1 MVVVVF
7 QTVKFLES
15 LIAAWSVGIN
25 LLERLVVVYVAIRCD
40 VARCDE
46 TQSVLCVY
54 VQPRLPENDLARIW
68 LLVLVKILKKH
79 FFMTR
84 MC

>member
-1 MVVVVF
+1 M
-7 QTVKFLES
+7 KFLES

-46 TQSVLCVY
+46 TQSVTTW
-54 VQPRLPENDLARIW
+54 LPENDLARIW
-68 LLVLVKILKKH
+68 QLVLVKIL
-79 FFMTR
+79 
-84 MC
+84 